1 MINILTIKGEFSM
14 NELNNISQGIDEYL
28 KSYWITST
36 SKTNYPQ
43 LNDDINVDVTIVGGG
58 IVGITAGYL
67 LKKNGVKVAILES
80 SHILQGATG
89 FTTAKITSQHH
100 LIYDKII
107 NLMGTTLAK
116 QYADANESSIGF
128 IENMINELN
137 IDCDFQRLPAYMYTK
152 EQKYIQA
159 IEKETNAALKL
170 GIKAKC
176 VDKLPIDLSIG
187 SALIF
192 ENQAQ
197 FHPRKY
203 LLPIAE
209 KIPGD
214 GSYIFEN
221 TEVVEIEK
229 GNPAAAITN
238 TGKKVTASNIII
250 ASHFPCYDGLGLY
263 LTRLRPQR
271 SYVIATTI
279 KEKFPNAMF
288 INAENPGRSLRFQYD
303 GPNQLVLVG
312 GEGHKTAHGDNFD
325 QHYET
330 LQEFAQS
337 TFNVTNILSKWST
350 QDYMTLDSVPYIGN
364 LTSKIENIYVATGFG
379 EWGMTNGTA
388 AARLLTDKILGI
400 DNPWEEIF
408 DPSRPFTGT
417 AYKNLFIENFDV
429 AKELIISKLKSGEH
443 QINLECGEGK
453 VVELDGSKYGAYKD
467 DDGSLHI
474 VDITCT
480 HVGCEL
486 KWNDAEKSWDCAC
499 HGSRFSYDGEI
510 LEGPAT
516 HKLNHYKEGKNKI
529 DLNLV

>member
-1 MINILTIKGEFSM
+1 M
-14 NELNNISQGIDEYL
+14 NKLNNNNPNISEYL

-36 SKTNYPQ
+36 PETNYPS
-43 LNDDINVDVTIVGGG
+43 LDEDIEVDVAIIGGG

-67 LKKNGVKVAILES
+67 LKKEGTKIAIIEAS
-80 SHILQGATG
+80 RIIQGATG

-107 NLMGTTLAK
+107 TSMGIDFAK

-128 IENMINELN
+128 IENIANELN
-137 IDCDFQRLPAYMYTK
+137 IDCDFQRLPAYMYTRK
-152 EQKYIQA
+152 QEYIKD
-159 IEKETNAALKL
+159 IEKETEAALKI

-176 VDKLPIDLSIG
+176 IDKLPIDLNIE
-187 SALIF
+187 SALVF

-214 GSYIFEN
+214 GSHIFEN
-221 TEVVEIEK
+221 TEAVEIEK
-229 GNPAAAITN
+229 GNLVTIITN
-238 TGKKVTASNIII
+238 KGKKVIASKVII
-250 ASHFPCYDGLGLY
+250 ASHFPCYDGKGLY

-271 SYVIATTI
+271 SYVIATSI
-279 KEKFPNAMF
+279 KEKFPNGMF
-288 INAENPGRSLRFQYD
+288 INAEDPGRSLRAQYD
-303 GPNQLVLVG
+303 GKNQLVLVG
-312 GEGHKTAHGDNFD
+312 GEGHKTAHGDSFKE
-325 QHYET
+325 HYDNLE
-330 LQEFAQS
+330 EFSQS
-337 TFNVTNILSKWST
+337 IFNVKDVLYRWST
-350 QDYMTLDSVPYIGN
+350 QDYITLDNVPYIGN
-364 LTSKIENIYVATGFG
+364 LTALEENIYVATGFG

-388 AARLLTDKILGI
+388 AARLLTDKILGKI
-400 DNPWEEIF
+400 NPWEEVF
-408 DPSRPFTGT
+408 NPSRPFSVT
-417 AYKNLFIENFDV
+417 AYKKLFTENLDV
-429 AKELIISKLKSGEH
+429 AKELIISKIKSGENE
-443 QINLECGEGK
+443 INIKCGEGK
-453 VVELDGSKYGAYKD
+453 IVKLDGDKYGAYKD
-467 DDGSLHI
+467 DEGKLHI

-499 HGSRFSYDGEI
+499 HGSRFTYDGEI

-529 DLNLV
+529 DLNL